1 MQMTLTI
8 VPMTA
13 AHIDE
18 VVQIQAE
25 AFTPDLRES
34 PEVFANRIAR
44 FGEFF
49 RVAFLDGRMVGYIVS
64 FPWKLGDAPVN
75 NQKFPDE
82 LPEADCFFIHDVAL
96 LADARGGGVAR
107 ALLEDAYQTAH
118 TLGFDAA
125 SLVAVGQS
133 GTYWDRVGFVPYAR
147 ITEAKRA
154 YILDIYGP
162 GSRLMA
168 RPI

>member
-1 MQMTLTI
+1 MTLQI
-8 VPMTA
+8 IPMTV

-25 AFTPDLRES
+25 AFTPDLRET

-49 RVAFLDGRMVGYIVS
+49 RVAYQNGRMVGYVVA
-64 FPWKLGDAPVN
+64 FPWKFGDAPVN
-75 NQKFPDE
+75 NQKFPED
-82 LPEADCFFIHDVAL
+82 LPEPDCFFIHDIAL
-96 LADARGGGVAR
+96 LPDARGGGIAR

-118 TLGFDAA
+118 ALGFDAA

-133 GTYWDRVGFVPYAR
+133 GTYWDRVGFVPFAR
-147 ITEAKRA
+147 VTEAKRA

-162 GSRLMA
+162 GARLMA

>member
-1 MQMTLTI
+1 MTLQI
-8 VPMTA
+8 IPMTA

-25 AFTPDLRES
+25 AFTPDLRET

-49 RVAFLDGRMVGYIVS
+49 RVAYQDGRMVGDVVA
-64 FPWKLGDAPVN
+64 FPWKFGDAPVN
-75 NQKFPDE
+75 NQKFPED
-82 LPEADCFFIHDVAL
+82 LPEPDCFFIHDIAL
-96 LADARGGGVAR
+96 LPDARGGGIAR

-118 TLGFDAA
+118 ALGFDAA

-133 GTYWDRVGFVPYAR
+133 GTYWDRVGFVPFAR
-147 ITEAKRA
+147 VTEAKRA

-162 GSRLMA
+162 GARLMA

>member
-1 MQMTLTI
+1 MTLQI

-25 AFTPDLRES
+25 AFTPDLRET

-49 RVAFLDGRMVGYIVS
+49 RVAYQNGRMVGYVVA
-64 FPWKLGDAPVN
+64 FPWKFGDAPVN
-75 NQKFPDE
+75 NQKFPED
-82 LPEADCFFIHDVAL
+82 LPEPDCFFIHDIAL
-96 LADARGGGVAR
+96 LAGARGGGIAR

-118 TLGFDAA
+118 ALGFDAA

-133 GTYWDRVGFVPYAR
+133 GTYWDRVGFVPFAR
-147 ITEAKRA
+147 VTEAKQA

-162 GSRLMA
+162 GARLMA

>member
-1 MQMTLTI
+1 MPLQI

-25 AFTPDLRES
+25 AFTPDLRET

-49 RVAFLDGRMVGYIVS
+49 RVAYQNGRMVGYVVA
-64 FPWKLGDAPVN
+64 FPWKFGDAPVN
-75 NQKFPDE
+75 NQKFPED
-82 LPEADCFFIHDVAL
+82 LPEPDCFFIHDIAL
-96 LADARGGGVAR
+96 LPGARGGGIAR

-118 TLGFDAA
+118 ALGFDAA

-133 GTYWDRVGFVPYAR
+133 GTYWDRVGFVPFAR
-147 ITEAKRA
+147 VTEAKRA
-154 YILDIYGP
+154 YILAIYGP
-162 GSRLMA
+162 GARLMA

>member
-1 MQMTLTI
+1 MTLKI

-13 AHIDE
+13 AHINE

-25 AFTPDLRES
+25 AFTPDLRET

-49 RVAFLDGRMVGYIVS
+49 RVAYLNGRMVGYVVA
-64 FPWKLGDAPVN
+64 FPWKFGDAPVN
-75 NQKFPDE
+75 NQEFPEE
-82 LPEADCFFIHDVAL
+82 LPEPDCFFIHDIAL
-96 LADARGGGVAR
+96 LPDARGSGVAR
-107 ALLEDAYQTAH
+107 ALLEDAYQTALK
-118 TLGFDAA
+118 LGFDAA
-125 SLVAVGQS
+125 SLVAVSQS
-133 GTYWDRVGFVPYAR
+133 GNYWDRVGFVPNAHV
-147 ITEAKRA
+147 TETKRA

-162 GSRLMA
+162 GARLMA

>member
-1 MQMTLTI
+1 MTLKI

-13 AHIDE
+13 AHISE
-18 VVQIQAE
+18 VVKIQAE
-25 AFTPDLRES
+25 AFTPDLRET

-44 FGEFF
+44 FGEYF
-49 RVAFLDGRMVGYIVS
+49 RVAYQNGRMVGYVVA
-64 FPWKLGDAPVN
+64 FPWKFGDAPVN
-75 NQKFPDE
+75 NQKFPED
-82 LPEADCFFIHDVAL
+82 LPEPDCFFIHDIAL
-96 LADARGGGVAR
+96 LPDARGGGVAR

-118 TLGFDAA
+118 KLGFDAA

-133 GTYWDRVGFVPYAR
+133 GTYWDRVGFVPNAR
-147 ITEAKRA
+147 VSDAKQA

-162 GSRLMA
+162 GARLMA